1 MARNVGAS
9 VGIAFVTTMLDR
21 RAQFHMARLT
31 ERANELS
38 AAYHNMLNGM
48 QLKLVSA
55 GATVAHAGAQAE
67 AMVYGTIQRQAVML
81 AFLDDF
87 KMLGIVFF
95 AVIPVLLLMRKPK
108 MRGGGVPVH

>member
-1 MARNVGAS
+1 
-9 VGIAFVTTMLDR
+9 
-21 RAQFHMARLT
+21 
-31 ERANELS
+31 LS

-55 GATVAHAGAQAE
+55 GSTIAHAGSQAQ

-95 AVIPVLLLMRKPK
+95 AVIPFLLLMRRPK
-108 MRGGGVPVH
+108 MRGGNVPVH